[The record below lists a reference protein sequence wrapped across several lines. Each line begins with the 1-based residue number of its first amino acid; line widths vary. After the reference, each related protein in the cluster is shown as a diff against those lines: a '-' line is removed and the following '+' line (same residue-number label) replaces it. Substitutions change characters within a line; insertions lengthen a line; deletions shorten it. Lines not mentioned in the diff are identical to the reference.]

1 MLSMFTRHTASD
13 ISTTTPQPH
22 VPYISSKRL
31 ALHSAL
37 ALCITCTGAILLT
50 GCGGGT
56 DATTR
61 TQPTTT
67 PPSNQRTSFIATIK
81 SPVNL
86 TNVRARAVDSAT
98 GAVLDQQI
106 ISSGN
111 TIALT
116 IPVAFIKAN
125 NIIVLT
131 LEPINSSSSYS
142 DPMLNLGKGGQAKF
156 NQTLHALIS
165 MNSADVSYKVDPFSE
180 VAYQR
185 ALIRSGTYNPN
196 TPLLTRLTLDQVNL
210 ANTEAT
216 YAFGTGTTAPYA
228 SNFDDPKDIAAPKI
242 YSSVNSIGGKTID
255 GTVQATYFALAQ
267 LALYAQNNTG
277 DASPYLGFAMRAA
290 LDMRDGDLDG
300 LTTFGADT
308 AGTALIS
315 QPILY
320 TGVVSHIN
328 SDPDH
333 NDIVSLIAANTTQRT
348 ARGNVLKVA
357 ANVYFDNVN
366 AALPVDSRMDTD
378 TRTYLRTADY
388 SVFNSPLDTSGSIT
402 GTPTTNPQP
411 TTRVG
416 AGNYTVA
423 FGLPTGV
430 SLKTAIDASDLTQR
444 TNDIVQL
451 AGVYTNNAGC
461 KLSIGYDGSFELA
474 QGGLLYRAVIS
485 REYSDSI
492 VRISGTQYR
501 INIITADKT
510 APAFI
515 QVMTDGAHVLSV
527 VEGRSTKF
535 IPTTLDT
542 VDLTCSF

>member
-1 MLSMFTRHTASD
+1 
-13 ISTTTPQPH
+13 
-22 VPYISSKRL
+22 
-31 ALHSAL
+31 
-37 ALCITCTGAILLT
+37 
-50 GCGGGT
+50 
-56 DATTR
+56 
-61 TQPTTT
+61 
-67 PPSNQRTSFIATIK
+67 
-81 SPVNL
+81 
-86 TNVRARAVDSAT
+86 
-98 GAVLDQQI
+98 
-106 ISSGN
+106 
-111 TIALT
+111 
-116 IPVAFIKAN
+116 
-125 NIIVLT
+125 
-131 LEPINSSSSYS
+131 
-142 DPMLNLGKGGQAKF
+142 
-156 NQTLHALIS
+156 
-165 MNSADVSYKVDPFSE
+165 
-180 VAYQR
+180 
-185 ALIRSGTYNPN
+185 
-196 TPLLTRLTLDQVNL
+196 LTLDQVNL

-228 SNFDDPKDIAAPKI
+228 SNFDDAKDIAAPKI

-320 TGVVSHIN
+320 TGVVSPIN

-333 NDIVSLIAANTTQRT
+333 NDIVSLIAANTAQRT

-366 AALPVDSRMDTD
+366 AALPVGSRMDTD

-430 SLKTAIDASDLTQR
+430 DLKTAIDASDLTQR

-461 KLSIGYDGSFELA
+461 SLRIGYDGSFELA
-474 QGGLLYRAVIS
+474 QGGMLYRAVVS

-515 QVMTDGAHVLSV
+515 QIMTDGAHVLSA

-542 VDLTCSF
+542 VDLSCSF